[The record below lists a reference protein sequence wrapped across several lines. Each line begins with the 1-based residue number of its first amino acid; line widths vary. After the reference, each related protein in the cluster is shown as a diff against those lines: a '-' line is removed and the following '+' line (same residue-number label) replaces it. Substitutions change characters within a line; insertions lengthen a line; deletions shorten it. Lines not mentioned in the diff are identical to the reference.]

1 MNVTV
6 RDLIESHDAKGNPF
20 VDKLGARLLPE
31 LLDAA
36 LCPDMPSGRR
46 RELLDVVAALVIDT
60 RRGAKCAVELVELL
74 KTDGHAPPPAAD
86 SVEELAHL
94 HDSLAAFISILY
106 TSRDLACQE
115 RVAAVVPILVAK
127 GGLDEGGGV
136 GAVFESVEKGRFA
149 RLVQKARRDESR
161 EAFARDVRSFVRAF
175 NDAKGHEAT
184 GVTMVTCS
192 GRVRVGRSGV
202 ECAACAFNGAD
213 GVCLALPLSDDP
225 NDEKPVTFAYDTCVR
240 VAKLADNVLEMG
252 VRAPPVGWEHSFYP
266 LDVRDDRWIKIEF
279 SPEDVPGV
287 KRALAA
293 AATSHPSVFKGDTR
307 AALRSGPAC
316 SKDSGFAISD
326 AGKSP
331 LAALKRPLPTIKT
344 RGLNDRRLGS
354 IQATGKS
361 RDSDLNPSKEPLPAN
376 LPKAVVKPALSS
388 LAKTR
393 FEPKASFEPFVLS
406 PGPKPDLSEF
416 DVSPGPSPTHRASL
430 SQNPAKLPATQSKT
444 PSMSPDLSP
453 RAIMAAAE
461 DAETEA
467 QPECFSQPEGGGA
480 RDPARGDARG
490 DASPD
495 AAARAR
501 ARARARAKVP
511 RHARRHPDA
520 HAGSRGS
527 REARTV
533 GRAERQSRGA
543 RARARAHRR
552 HRGQGQAQGQTP
564 GAGVQALAR

>member
-293 AATSHPSVFKGDTR
+293 AAASHPSVFKGDTR

-467 QPECFSQPEGGGA
+467 QPECFSQPEEA
-480 RDPARGDARG
+480 VPEEACPRP
-490 DASPD
+490 SP
-495 AAARAR
+495 RR
-501 ARARARAKVP
+501 CP
-511 RHARRHPDA
+511 RRCL
-520 HAGSRGS
+520 S
-527 REARTV
+527 
-533 GRAERQSRGA
+533 
-543 RARARAHRR
+543 
-552 HRGQGQAQGQTP
+552 
-564 GAGVQALAR
+564 

>member
-1 MNVTV
+1 MSW
-6 RDLIESHDAKGNPF
+6 RWAFEH
-20 VDKLGARLLPE
+20 R
-31 LLDAA
+31 
-36 LCPDMPSGRR
+36 PSG
-46 RELLDVVAALVIDT
+46 
-60 RRGAKCAVELVELL
+60 G
-74 KTDGHAPPPAAD
+74 
-86 SVEELAHL
+86 
-94 HDSLAAFISILY
+94 
-106 TSRDLACQE
+106 
-115 RVAAVVPILVAK
+115 
-127 GGLDEGGGV
+127 
-136 GAVFESVEKGRFA
+136 
-149 RLVQKARRDESR
+149 
-161 EAFARDVRSFVRAF
+161 
-175 NDAKGHEAT
+175 ND
-184 GVTMVTCS
+184 
-192 GRVRVGRSGV
+192 
-202 ECAACAFNGAD
+202 
-213 GVCLALPLSDDP
+213 
-225 NDEKPVTFAYDTCVR
+225 
-240 VAKLADNVLEMG
+240 
-252 VRAPPVGWEHSFYP
+252 SFYP

-279 SPEDVPGV
+279 SPEDFPGV

-293 AATSHPSVFKGDTR
+293 AAASHPSVFKGDTR
-307 AALRSGPAC
+307 SALRSGPAC
-316 SKDSGFAISD
+316 SNDSGFAISD

-388 LAKTR
+388 LATTR

-467 QPECFSQPEGGGA
+467 QPECFSQPEEA
-480 RDPARGDARG
+480 VPEEAVPETQPEEMPEEMPLLTQRPAPAPVP
-490 DASPD
+490 AP
-495 AAARAR
+495 A
-501 ARARARAKVP
+501 AKVP

>member
-94 HDSLAAFISILY
+94 HDSLAALISILY

-213 GVCLALPLSDDP
+213 GVCLALPLSDDQ
-225 NDEKPVTFAYDTCVR
+225 TTR
-240 VAKLADNVLEMG
+240 
-252 VRAPPVGWEHSFYP
+252 
-266 LDVRDDRWIKIEF
+266 
-279 SPEDVPGV
+279 SP
-287 KRALAA
+287 
-293 AATSHPSVFKGDTR
+293 
-307 AALRSGPAC
+307 
-316 SKDSGFAISD
+316 
-326 AGKSP
+326 
-331 LAALKRPLPTIKT
+331 
-344 RGLNDRRLGS
+344 
-354 IQATGKS
+354 
-361 RDSDLNPSKEPLPAN
+361 
-376 LPKAVVKPALSS
+376 
-388 LAKTR
+388 
-393 FEPKASFEPFVLS
+393 
-406 PGPKPDLSEF
+406 
-416 DVSPGPSPTHRASL
+416 
-430 SQNPAKLPATQSKT
+430 
-444 PSMSPDLSP
+444 
-453 RAIMAAAE
+453 
-461 DAETEA
+461 
-467 QPECFSQPEGGGA
+467 
-480 RDPARGDARG
+480 
-490 DASPD
+490 
-495 AAARAR
+495 
-501 ARARARAKVP
+501 
-511 RHARRHPDA
+511 
-520 HAGSRGS
+520 
-527 REARTV
+527 
-533 GRAERQSRGA
+533 
-543 RARARAHRR
+543 
-552 HRGQGQAQGQTP
+552 
-564 GAGVQALAR
+564 